1 MEYADILRLIESVQ
15 SETDLLDYKRG
26 EALGRQND
34 QRDGLMKEVL
44 GFANSGG
51 GTLIYGVAT
60 FADRARKH
68 LPERLAPVTDPA
80 VTVEWIQQMINSNS
94 APRFSDVQ
102 IQQLD
107 CPDQDGRIF
116 VLEIGQAQTAHQA
129 PDGLYYQRAGLET
142 LKMSD
147 SQIRD
152 VMNRRTGLRI
162 ETTLRRSNLNRSAG
176 IHRYDLIAT
185 LNNIGHL
192 TAERWRFRIDVP
204 NAAVAQESMATR
216 AGLYAQ
222 AAIQRV
228 SVRVDGVDYLRM
240 IYPAKA
246 FARIAMEDL
255 HPGDELV
262 LSENT
267 GMVFPVSVLIDE
279 AVFNRV
285 GRLPLYW
292 RFSAADSSP
301 IDGTVAAEDWC
312 DF

>member
-1 MEYADILRLIESVQ
+1 MEYADILRLIESAQ

-34 QRDGLMKEVL
+34 QRDGLLKEVL

-68 LPERLAPVTDPA
+68 LPERFAPVTDPT

-102 IQQLD
+102 IQQIE
-107 CPDQDGRIF
+107 CPNQAGRIF
-116 VLEIGQAQTAHQA
+116 VLEIGRALTAHQA

-142 LKMSD
+142 LRMSD

-152 VMNRRTGLRI
+152 VMSRRTGLRI
-162 ETTLRRSNLNRSAG
+162 ETTVRRSNLNRSADV
-176 IHRYDLIAT
+176 HRYDLIAT
-185 LNNIGHL
+185 LSNTGNL

-204 NAAVAQESMATR
+204 NAAVAQDSIATR
-216 AGLYAQ
+216 SGLYAQ
-222 AAIQRV
+222 AAIQR
-228 SVRVDGVDYLRM
+228 SSISLDGVEYMRL

-262 LSENT
+262 LSENS
-267 GMVFPVSVLIDE
+267 GMVFPVPVLIDR
-279 AVFNRV
+279 ANHNRV
-285 GRLPLYW
+285 GHLPIFW